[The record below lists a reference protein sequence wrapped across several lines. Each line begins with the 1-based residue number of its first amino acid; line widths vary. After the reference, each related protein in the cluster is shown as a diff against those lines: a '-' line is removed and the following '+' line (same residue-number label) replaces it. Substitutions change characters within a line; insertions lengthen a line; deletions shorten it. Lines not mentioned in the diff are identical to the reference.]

1 MENKEYLAVLAGCE
15 KKYDSLYRG
24 AAAAFGL
31 SDCSMWVLYYLQSA
45 EELLSQQDLIGL
57 MLFPKQTINSAVS
70 GLAKKG
76 YVTLEMIPNT
86 KNRKRI
92 LLTDSGRAFAKK
104 TVLRMIQAEERAVS
118 EMSDIERFV
127 ALYAEFF
134 AYLHDE
140 FEREGLWRTECSI

>member
-1 MENKEYLAVLAGCE
+1 MENKEYLAALAGCE

-45 EELLSQQDLIGL
+45 EEPLSQQDLIEL
-57 MLFPKQTINSAVS
+57 MLFPKQTINSAVA
-70 GLAKKG
+70 GLAKNG

-92 LLTDSGRAFAKK
+92 LLTDEGRAFAER
-104 TVLRMIQAEERAVS
+104 TVLRMIHAEERAVS
-118 EMSDIERFV
+118 EMSDIKRFV
-127 ALYAEFF
+127 TLYEEFF
-134 AYLHDE
+134 KHLHNE
-140 FEREGLWRTECSI
+140 FEREGLCDAKG

>member
-1 MENKEYLAVLAGCE
+1 MENKEYLAALAGCE

-45 EELLSQQDLIGL
+45 EEPLSQQDLIEL
-57 MLFPKQTINSAVS
+57 MLFPKQTINSAVA
-70 GLAKKG
+70 GLAKNG

-92 LLTDSGRAFAKK
+92 LLTDEGRAFAER

-118 EMSDIERFV
+118 EMSDIKRFV
-127 ALYAEFF
+127 TLYEEFF
-134 AYLHDE
+134 KHLHNE
-140 FEREGLWRTECSI
+140 FEREGLCDAKG

>member
-1 MENKEYLAVLAGCE
+1 MKNKEYLAVLAGCE

-24 AAAAFGL
+24 AAADFGL
-31 SDCSMWVLYYLQSA
+31 SDCSMWVLYYLQNA
-45 EELLSQQDLIGL
+45 EEPLSQQDLIEL
-57 MLFPKQTINSAVS
+57 MLFPKQTINSAVA

-92 LLTDSGRAFAKK
+92 LLTDEGRDFTEK

-118 EMSDIERFV
+118 KMSDIERFV
-127 ALYAEFF
+127 SLYTEFF
-134 AYLHDE
+134 EHLREE
-140 FEREGLWRTECSI
+140 FEREGL

>member
-1 MENKEYLAVLAGCE
+1 MENKEYLAALAGCE
-15 KKYDSLYRG
+15 KKYDALYRG

-31 SDCSMWVLYYLQSA
+31 SDCSMWVLYYLINA
-45 EELLSQQDLIGL
+45 EEPLSQQDLIEL

-70 GLAKKG
+70 GLVGKG

-92 LLTDSGRAFAKK
+92 LLTDEGRDFAEK

-118 EMSDIERFV
+118 KMSDIERFV
-127 ALYAEFF
+127 SLYAEFF
-134 AYLHDE
+134 EHLHDE
-140 FEREGLWRTECSI
+140 FKKEELVGGRL

>member
-1 MENKEYLAVLAGCE
+1 MENKEYLAALAGCE

-31 SDCSMWVLYYLQSA
+31 SDCSMWVLYYLQNA
-45 EELLSQQDLIGL
+45 EEPLSQQDLIGL

-70 GLAKKG
+70 GLVGKG

-92 LLTDSGRAFAKK
+92 LLTDEGRAIAER

-118 EMSDIERFV
+118 KMSDIERFV
-127 ALYAEFF
+127 SLYTEFF
-134 AYLHDE
+134 EHLHDE
-140 FEREGLWRTECSI
+140 FGREGLCDAKG

>member
-1 MENKEYLAVLAGCE
+1 MKNKEYLAALAGCE

-24 AAAAFGL
+24 VAAAFGL

-45 EELLSQQDLIGL
+45 EGPLSQQDLIGL

-70 GLAKKG
+70 GLVGKG

-92 LLTDSGRAFAKK
+92 LLTDEGRAFAEK
-104 TVLRMIQAEERAVS
+104 TVVRMIKAEQRAVS

-127 ALYAEFF
+127 FLYAEFF
-134 AYLHDE
+134 EHLYDE
-140 FEREGLWRTECSI
+140 FEREGLCDAKG

>member
-31 SDCSMWVLYYLQSA
+31 SDCSMWVLYYLQNA
-45 EELLSQQDLIGL
+45 EEPLSQQDLIGL
-57 MLFPKQTINSAVS
+57 MLFPKQTINSAVT

-76 YVTLEMIPNT
+76 YVTLKMIPNT

-92 LLTDSGRAFAKK
+92 LLTDEGRNFAEK

-118 EMSDIERFV
+118 KMSDIERFV
-127 ALYAEFF
+127 SLYMEFF
-134 AYLHDE
+134 EHLHDE
-140 FEREGLWRTECSI
+140 FEREGLCYAKD

>member
-1 MENKEYLAVLAGCE
+1 MENKEYLAALAGCE

-45 EELLSQQDLIGL
+45 EEPLSQQDLIEL
-57 MLFPKQTINSAVS
+57 MLFPKQTINSAVA
-70 GLAKKG
+70 GLAKNG

-92 LLTDSGRAFAKK
+92 LLTDEGRAFAER

-118 EMSDIERFV
+118 EMSDIKRFV
-127 ALYAEFF
+127 TLYEEFF
-134 AYLHDE
+134 KHLHNE
-140 FEREGLWRTECSI
+140 FEWEGLCDAKG

>member
-31 SDCSMWVLYYLQSA
+31 SDCSMWVLYYLQNA
-45 EELLSQQDLIGL
+45 EEPLSQQDLIEL
-57 MLFPKQTINSAVS
+57 MLFPKQTINSAVT
-70 GLAKKG
+70 GLVKKG

-92 LLTDSGRAFAKK
+92 LLTDSGKAFAEK
-104 TVLRMIQAEERAVS
+104 TVLRMIQAEKRAVS

-127 ALYAEFF
+127 SLYAEFF
-134 AYLHDE
+134 EHLHDE
-140 FEREGLWRTECSI
+140 FEREGLCDAKD

>member
-1 MENKEYLAVLAGCE
+1 MDNKEYLAALAGCE

-31 SDCSMWVLYYLQSA
+31 SDCSMWVLYYLLNA
-45 EELLSQQDLIGL
+45 DEPLSQQDLIGL

-92 LLTDSGRAFAKK
+92 LLTDSGKAFAEK
-104 TVLRMIQAEERAVS
+104 TVLRMIKAEERAVS

-127 ALYAEFF
+127 SLYAEFF
-134 AYLHDE
+134 EHLHNE
-140 FEREGLWRTECSI
+140 FEREGLCDAKN